1 MTSKSPLLPSV
12 GWWEWVRL
20 PGFDHKSMKAKCD
33 TGASLSALHATN
45 LDIISRGDTK
55 IARFQLE
62 PEGKRIELTILK
74 VIEVKSSN
82 GESQGR
88 PVVLIPVEF
97 AGQIYAIECTLTD
110 RTPMSYDMLLG
121 RNALAGKFVVDSS
134 RQKIHPKPRY
144 KR

>member
-1 MTSKSPLLPSV
+1 
-12 GWWEWVRL
+12 
-20 PGFDHKSMKAKCD
+20 MKAKCD

-55 IARFQLE
+55 IASFQIE

-74 VIEVKSSN
+74 VTEVKSSN

-144 KR
+144 KK

>member
-1 MTSKSPLLPSV
+1 MTLKSVYLPAV

-20 PGFDHKSMKAKCD
+20 PGFDHQSLKAKCD

-45 LDIISRGDTK
+45 LEISNHGDTK
-55 IARFQLE
+55 IASFQLE
-62 PEGKRIELTILK
+62 LDGKRIELTVLK

-82 GESQGR
+82 GETQER
-88 PVVLIPVEF
+88 PVVLLPIEL

-121 RNALAGKFVVDSS
+121 RNALAGKFVVDPS
-134 RQKIHPKPRY
+134 RQKIHPKPRH
-144 KR
+144 KK